1 MMQKHF
7 SLKDA
12 ARVLK
17 LKPYQID
24 HALAVGSVP
33 EPALRVSNRRVFRQE
48 DLKRL
53 AKHFGVSIHEQ
64 EPEIAANKAAGET
77 L

>member
-1 MMQKHF
+1 MQAYF

-12 ARVLK
+12 SRVLK
-17 LKPYQID
+17 LKPYQIE

-33 EPALRVSNRRVFRQE
+33 EPRLRISNRRVFQRE

-53 AKHFGVSIHEQ
+53 AAHFGVRLQEQ
-64 EPEIAANKAAGET
+64 EPEIAANKAVGET
-77 L
+77 R